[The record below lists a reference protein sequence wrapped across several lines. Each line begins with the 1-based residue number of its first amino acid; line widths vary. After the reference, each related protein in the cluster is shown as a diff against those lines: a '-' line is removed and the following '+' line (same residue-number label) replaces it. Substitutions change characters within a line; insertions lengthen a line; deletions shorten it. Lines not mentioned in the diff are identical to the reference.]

1 MRLVSIY
8 EYFKDKEGQRL
19 SVGEDKEVL
28 FSSVRY
34 HGSEEELAL
43 YFKYKA
49 YPIVIRVDKPQA
61 DLRLRLAKKI
71 TGLQKETFTPVED
84 LDSTLLTYLGT
95 FAEEMEETVEYK
107 LFDWR
112 G

>member
-19 SVGEDKEVL
+19 SVGDNKEVL
-28 FSSVRY
+28 FNSIRY
-34 HGSEEELAL
+34 HGSEEELVL
-43 YFKYKA
+43 YFKYKE
-49 YPIVIRVDKPQA
+49 YPIAIRVDKPQA
-61 DLRLRLAKKI
+61 DLRLRLNKKI
-71 TGLQKETFTPVED
+71 TGLQKETFTPVEN
-84 LDSTLLTYLGT
+84 LDSTLLTYLGK
-95 FAEEMEETVEYK
+95 FAEEMEEKVEYK